1 MPAVLPEFPAVVA
14 VAVVVHVHLLP
25 LA

>member
-1 MPAVLPEFPAVVA
+1 MPAVPEFPAVVA